1 MFPSLKSSSTAVVI
15 WPVKTSMMTS
25 VLWSVQ
31 HFRICL
37 CLITKDLMTH
47 FKNLSNSSVFEKCLR
62 FVLRLKSFGNFNLD
76 RICVALPPEI
86 SYRRKKL
93 LSNGMANVPV
103 IERLSALPSI
113 VTKCSPFAVIISL
126 TAGAYFNG
134 VWLIFKS
141 KADGLSNFSTFDT
154 MSWKYRNYISFW
166 APSGMYLWRCFP
178 PLDKIHSG
186 K

>member
-1 MFPSLKSSSTAVVI
+1 
-15 WPVKTSMMTS
+15 
-25 VLWSVQ
+25 
-31 HFRICL
+31 
-37 CLITKDLMTH
+37 MTH
-47 FKNLSNSSVFEKCLR
+47 FKNLSNSSVFEKYLGV
-62 FVLRLKSFGNFNLD
+62 VLRLKSFGNFNLD

-178 PLDKIHSG
+178 LLDKIHSG